1 MKTIL
6 ILLISLITLSTQAQ
20 DQETKPS
27 KKEATQTLTVSIP
40 MMGMISIQD
49 CSAETAKK
57 LEPIQVKSKSN
68 GTVSKA
74 AIAAVHSTAL
84 KTAE

>member
-6 ILLISLITLSTQAQ
+6 ILLISLMTLSMQAQ

-27 KKEATQTLTVSIP
+27 NKEATQTLTVSIP

-49 CSAETAKK
+49 CSKETAKA
-57 LEPIQVKSKSN
+57 LEPVQLKSKSKR
-68 GTVSKA
+68 TVSKA
-74 AIAAVHSTAL
+74 IIAAVQSKAH